1 MRQLKVHRWTGVNT
15 PQPSTL
21 NPTPHTPTIAIH
33 RWTGV
38 STQAKTALTRGYNTR
53 FPPAAPDVVR
63 VTAPHVVRV
72 TAPQVRHLYTHVP
85 RHARACYTRVTA

>member
-21 NPTPHTPTIAIH
+21 NPQPHTPTIAIH

-63 VTAPHVVRV
+63 VTAP
-72 TAPQVRHLYTHVP
+72 QVRHLYTHVP
-85 RHARACYTRVTA
+85 RYARACYTRVTA